1 MTRIPNRQSTGRD
14 SPIESILI
22 LPLSMFANS
31 TFFLIIVLLAMPIV
45 IGVSGYMLIEGWP
58 FLDALFMT
66 MITISTI
73 GYGETKPLSDGGRL
87 FTIFLIIL
95 GVGTAS
101 YAITRTI
108 ELAVSQDILTLFRQR
123 GRQRRLEQLEKH
135 TIICGFGRVGSSV
148 ARALQEE
155 GAPCV
160 VIDTDPDVI
169 ERCQELGFPTVMGNG
184 ADEHT
189 LDEAGIG
196 RAEAL
201 VSAAKSDADNVFIVL
216 TARSINPKLKIISR
230 CNMDSSIAKLEKAG
244 ADSVIS
250 PYSITG
256 HRIAQ
261 MLTRPNVVNFLD
273 GILQFGDH
281 QMRIEEFIITE
292 KSPLA
297 GLTLLEAK
305 LKVAVLA
312 VDHPGEMVSTHPN
325 ANTKLLP
332 GTAIIAMGIPEE
344 LDKLEEIV

>member
-1 MTRIPNRQSTGRD
+1 MTTTPNRQPTGHD
-14 SPIESILI
+14 APIDSILI
-22 LPLSMFANS
+22 LPMSMFANT
-31 TFFLIIVLLAMPIV
+31 TFFLIVGLLVLPII
-45 IGVSGYMLIEGWP
+45 IGISGYMLIEGWS
-58 FLDALFMT
+58 FLDAFFMT

-73 GYGETKPLSDGGRL
+73 GYGETQPLSDGGRL
-87 FTIFLIIL
+87 FTIFLIFL

-101 YAITRTI
+101 YAITRII
-108 ELAVSQDILTLFRQR
+108 ELAVSQDVLTLFQQR
-123 GRQRRLEQLEKH
+123 ERQRRLEQLEKH
-135 TIICGFGRVGSSV
+135 TIICGFGRVGRSV
-148 ARALQEE
+148 ARALHEE

-160 VIDTDPDVI
+160 VIDPDPEVI
-169 ERCQELGFPTVMGNG
+169 ERCLQMGFPTVMGNG
-184 ADEHT
+184 ADEHI
-189 LDEAGIG
+189 LDEAGID

-216 TARSINPKLKIISR
+216 TARSINPRLKIISR
-230 CNMDSSIAKLEKAG
+230 CNIDSSIAKLEKAG

-250 PYSITG
+250 PYAITG

-325 ANTKLLP
+325 AHTKLLP

-344 LDKLEEIV
+344 LDKLEKIV